1 GSSCEPGRTFRD
13 RCNTC
18 KCGADGRSAACTLRA
33 CPNQ

>member
-1 GSSCEPGRTFRD
+1 GSSCEPGRTFD

-18 KCGADGRSAACTLRA
+18 RCGADGRSAACTLRA